1 MWSTDKVNLQT
12 INEQHSGD
20 TWPFLKSTLQSYYD
34 VLRSNYFDGWTVKM
48 FYSKS

>member
-1 MWSTDKVNLQT
+1 MWSADKVNLQT

-20 TWPFLKSTLQSYYD
+20 TWHFLKSTLQSYYD